1 MGYRSFRQL
10 LNSIQSRVWLSLRCH
25 CTKIFHVT
33 NLNSPQTSSRC
44 HAICCRRRDS
54 TSQFNIYEA
63 RGLVFQSFQNF
74 FRTMKE
80 QKCVFCQGSTDQNIT
95 EIIHAVYQANFDVF
109 FFTLLAVTNSTSI
122 LPAFTTVV
130 IVYARKKVSEKK
142 LSRSRKI
149 SVSDKLCSTKKNIPH
164 KFFISESNSH
174 TREIW
179 IWDFGRMEVVSQF
192 FFAISQH
199 PVPSSRG
206 GTFNGPLNSF
216 LKLFKFI
223 SQSM

>member
-1 MGYRSFRQL
+1 MCFFVRDQP
-10 LNSIQSRVWLSLRCH
+10 
-25 CTKIFHVT
+25 TKILRKLFM
-33 NLNSPQTSSRC
+33 LSIKQ
-44 HAICCRRRDS
+44 I
-54 TSQFNIYEA
+54 
-63 RGLVFQSFQNF
+63 L
-74 FRTMKE
+74 M
-80 QKCVFCQGSTDQNIT
+80 
-95 EIIHAVYQANFDVF
+95 F

-179 IWDFGRMEVVSQF
+179 IWDFGRMEVVSHF
-192 FFAISQH
+192 FL
-199 PVPSSRG
+199 PSPNIPCRAHVAA
-206 GTFNGPLNSF
+206 P
-216 LKLFKFI
+216 
-223 SQSM
+223 SMAHSTHFSNF